1 MMQRCITLTLMAL
14 LSNLLMSAS
23 PAVAAQAG
31 NQPQPNSAAEQ
42 ARACATRLSA
52 GANDAR
58 IEVRLR
64 DGRKVKGEVGVA
76 RDNFFT
82 IINPATGAST
92 SVFYDE
98 VTQVRCGGGLSRTNR
113 QVIRVGIAIGLLIV
127 LVALLARNDT

>member
-1 MMQRCITLTLMAL
+1 MRRCIALALVAL
-14 LSNLLMSAS
+14 LSNLLMNASSA
-23 PAVAAQAG
+23 AAAQTG
-31 NQPQPNSAAEQ
+31 NQQQQPNSAAES
-42 ARACATRLSA
+42 ARACASRLSA

-76 RDNFFT
+76 RENLFT

-98 VTQVRCGGGLSRTNR
+98 VTRVRCGGGLSRR
-113 QVIRVGIAIGLLIV
+113 GIIGFAIPIGLLIV
-127 LVALLARNDT
+127 IVAALARNDT